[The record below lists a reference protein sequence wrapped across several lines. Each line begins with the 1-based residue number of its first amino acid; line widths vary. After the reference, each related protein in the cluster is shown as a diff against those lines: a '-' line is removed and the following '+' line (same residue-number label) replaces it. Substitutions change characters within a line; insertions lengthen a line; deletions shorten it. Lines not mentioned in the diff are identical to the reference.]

1 MLARYKNG
9 CLQKIKRK
17 DGIERWQ
24 LRWNALCPDGVI
36 RERKK
41 TIGSVSDYPEDSKKF
56 KDRLADLR
64 LSINSE
70 GPTDLTAITMA
81 RAIQHY
87 TLHELSDSSDSGK
100 AYSTRRK
107 KTQVFDRWVIP
118 RWGKL
123 ELGAIKTVAVEQWL
137 KSLMTTQLGKPKP
150 LAGGSKRKIRDAM
163 SSVFNHAIRWEFT
176 DRNPIRG
183 PVKGSGVRVSG
194 KREQIPDV
202 LEVEEM
208 KLLLGALELRER
220 TMVFLDMGLGLRRGE
235 LAGIKWEDVNF
246 EKLSIDVMRSV
257 VDQQVGDTKTEVS
270 RKPVPIDESL
280 ALDLRAWRERT
291 PYREPTDWVFA
302 TDSRRAGAK
311 RGKQPLWLS
320 TIMRYHI
327 QPKAREL
334 GVRKKISW
342 HTFRHTYSTLLRA
355 NGEDVK
361 VVQELLRHASAKM
374 TLDIYSQAL
383 TPAKRA
389 AQSKVVSMIFHKA
402 VPRGCTADS
411 DPIGANA

>member
-17 DGIERWQ
+17 DGTERWQ
-24 LRWNALCPDGVI
+24 FRWNALCPDGVI

-41 TIGSVSDYPEDSKKF
+41 TLGLVSDYPQRSRKLQDL
-56 KDRLADLR
+56 LAGLR
-64 LSINSE
+64 QNINTD
-70 GPTDLTAITMA
+70 GPTELTVVTLATA
-81 RAIQHY
+81 VAHY
-87 TLHELSDSSDSGK
+87 KLHELSDSADSGR

-107 KTQVFDRWVIP
+107 KIQVFDRWVLP

-123 ELGAIKTVAVEQWL
+123 ELRDIKTVAVEQWL
-137 KSLMTTQLGKPKP
+137 KSLMTSKSGRPKP
-150 LAGGSKRKIRDAM
+150 LAGGTKRKIRDAM
-163 SSVFNHAIRWEFT
+163 SSIFNHAIRWEFT

-194 KREQIPDV
+194 KREQIPDI

-208 KLLLGALELRER
+208 QLLLGALEVRER
-220 TMVFLDMGLGLRRGE
+220 TLVFLDMGLGLRRGE

-246 EKLSIDVMRSV
+246 EKLSIDVTRSV

-280 ALDLRAWRERT
+280 ARDLCAWREQT
-291 PYREPTDWVFA
+291 PYREPADWVFA

-311 RGKQPLWLS
+311 RGKQPFWLS

-334 GVRKKISW
+334 GITKKVSW
-342 HTFRHTYSTLLRA
+342 HTFRHTYSTLLKA

-361 VVQELLRHASAKM
+361 VVQELLRHASAKI

-389 AQSKVVSMIFHKA
+389 AHSKVVKMIFHKV

-411 DPIGANA
+411 DSVRA